1 MEKEHRELSRVMVIF
16 CILTEI
22 LHYTGIHICQKKKKE
37 REKFLS
43 LGDMHSEVF
52 RS

>member
-22 LHYTGIHICQKKKKE
+22 LHYTGIHICQKKKRE
-37 REKFLS
+37 RNFYL
-43 LGDMHSEVF
+43 
-52 RS
+52 